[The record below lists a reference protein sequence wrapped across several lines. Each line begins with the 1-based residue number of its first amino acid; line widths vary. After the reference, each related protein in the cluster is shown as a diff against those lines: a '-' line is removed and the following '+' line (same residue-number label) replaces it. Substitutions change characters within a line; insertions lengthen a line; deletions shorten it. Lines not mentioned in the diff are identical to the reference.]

1 MTVFAMIWTCFV
13 FYQFRNDEMFKKGGF
28 GKVYQNTKKL
38 ALENDKKEFNHA
50 EMKEDQLKMYVLLQ
64 IAILCFEIMI
74 PLQIAVLAAY
84 DSIEDKHSI
93 LKGKCVLDETIN
105 E

>member
-38 ALENDKKEFNHA
+38 ALENDKKEFDHA

-64 IAILCFEIMI
+64 IAILCFEIII
-74 PLQIAVLAAY
+74 PLSSVILASL
-84 DSIEDKHSI
+84 DSLEDKHG
-93 LKGKCVLDETIN
+93 LYKDKCVLKEVN
-105 E
+105 